1 MKLIIDTE
9 NAEHIILHDKDII
22 QIHELFI
29 GKKDLAKP
37 NISYKKLKRYIRMFN
52 KITAEIYDFK
62 ANPNTIL
69 AHFNH
74 CL

>member
-9 NAEHIILHDKDII
+9 NAEHIILHKKDII

-29 GKKDLAKP
+29 GKNDLAKKK
-37 NISYKKLKRYIRMFN
+37 ISNKKLKRYIRMFN
-52 KITAEIYDFK
+52 RITAKIYDFK

-69 AHFNH
+69 AHFND

>member
-22 QIHELFI
+22 QIHEEFFS
-29 GKKDLAKP
+29 KNDLAKP
-37 NISYKKLKRYIRMFN
+37 KISYKKLKRYIKMFN
-52 KITAEIYDFK
+52 KITAKIYDFK
-62 ANPNTIL
+62 ANPNIIL
-69 AHFNH
+69 AHFND